1 MTYAV
6 NLNDTHI
13 VTVDPEE
20 EHGECRC
27 VHNAQTV
34 GLAGLEW
41 ECRILVETD
50 SSGGGV
56 GIRARNGSEICP
68 VLREVDQRRV
78 CGNPISIALLAQGQE
93 DIPGTGSAPPG
104 LATLMNCLSK
114 VACSS

>member
-1 MTYAV
+1 MFWRPDSMTYTV
-6 NLNDTHI
+6 NLDDTHI

-20 EHGECRC
+20 EHSECRC

-50 SSGGGV
+50 SSGGGM
-56 GIRARNGSEICP
+56 GARARNGSEICP

-78 CGNPISIALLAQGQE
+78 CGNPISIALLA
-93 DIPGTGSAPPG
+93 
-104 LATLMNCLSK
+104 
-114 VACSS
+114 